1 MGSPSSSARSRRWRS
16 AGALGHLE
24 RVHESLAEQLARAL
38 GMEGQAESVTG
49 GVPARDDLA
58 TSPALGLVAK
68 APKTIAG
75 RKIGILVSEGVDAKL
90 VASLRERAEA
100 EDARIAVVAPVIG
113 GVKARDGTLIPAQH
127 TLSSAPS
134 VLFDAVVIAPSEV
147 GIEDLLKEAAAV
159 DWLRDAFGH
168 LKVIGLVPA
177 ARRLF
182 DKARVDPQADEDVV
196 SLEGKG
202 IDAFFAAAR
211 THRIWQREPTVRTPR

>member
-1 MGSPSSSARSRRWRS
+1 
-16 AGALGHLE
+16 
-24 RVHESLAEQLARAL
+24 
-38 GMEGQAESVTG
+38 
-49 GVPARDDLA
+49 
-58 TSPALGLVAK
+58 
-68 APKTIAG
+68 
-75 RKIGILVSEGVDAKL
+75 
-90 VASLRERAEA
+90 
-100 EDARIAVVAPVIG
+100 
-113 GVKARDGTLIPAQH
+113 
-127 TLSSAPS
+127 

-182 DKARVDPQADEDVV
+182 DKARVDPQADEGVV

-211 THRIWQREPTVRTPR
+211 THRIWQREPTVRTPG